1 MKETERE
8 RENKRDGESKKR
20 EKERENSRNLERER
34 KKRERG
40 VFSKHNISLKVFLVR
55 SFSLITSKVINIF
68 CFSSSLSAGLEPLL
82 KEKDAIE
89 SEVRGGGAT
98 LYNLAKRPAP
108 WHTPFRCLHMF

>member
-1 MKETERE
+1 MKETGRK
-8 RENKRDGESKKR
+8 RENKRDGER
-20 EKERENSRNLERER
+20 PKERERERKQQELRERER
-34 KKRERG
+34 KKERG